1 MKTVLPVW
9 LGVILGSQ
17 GLWATDFTTQAAKL
31 RRAADN
37 HFYNLEYDAALED
50 YGKLIEL
57 NPADPVTYN
66 SLASTYLYKEL
77 YRLGL
82 LESALFGMEN
92 RFLTQERV
100 EMEPSA
106 KAAFLTALENARGA
120 AETMHVAWPA
130 SAIPD
135 YALCTSSALQATEYF
150 MIEKAWFAALR
161 SGKKAKNYCENAR
174 RKNPELLD
182 PYLTLG
188 VNEYVV
194 GSLPLP
200 VKILAAIGGAH
211 GSKSKGIEYVE
222 NVAQR
227 GERDRDNARILLAVL
242 YRREKRPLDAA
253 GLLRSLFAEYPHNYL
268 FELELVQA
276 YAEARDF
283 PRAKETLHGFKQTAI
298 AAGDPM
304 RQSQANRLCERIERM
319 ETKGRDE

>member
-1 MKTVLPVW
+1 MKTVLALW

-17 GLWATDFTTQAAKL
+17 GLWATDFTAQAASL
-31 RRAADN
+31 RHAADN
-37 HFYNLEYDAALED
+37 HFYNLEYDAALTD
-50 YGKLIEL
+50 YSRLIEL
-57 NPADPVTYN
+57 NPADPISYN
-66 SLASTYLYKEL
+66 SLASAYLYREL
-77 YRLGL
+77 FRLGL

-92 RFLTQERV
+92 RFLTQKRV

-106 KAAFLTALENARGA
+106 KAAFLEALENARSA
-120 AETMHVAWPA
+120 AEAMHAARPA

-174 RKNPELLD
+174 RKNPEFLD

-211 GSKSKGIEYVE
+211 GSKSKGIEFVQS
-222 NVAQR
+222 VAEH

-242 YRREKRPLDAA
+242 YRREKRPLEAA
-253 GLLRSLFAEYPHNYL
+253 ALLQSLFAEFPHNYL
-268 FELELVQA
+268 FELEMVHA

-283 PRAKETLHGFKQTAI
+283 PRAKEILYSFRQMAI
-298 AAGDPM
+298 AAGDPL
-304 RQSQANRLCERIERM
+304 RENQAIRLGERIERM